1 MALWSNVDNEAG
13 KPKYL
18 NTAEKAATAGVSVE
32 EASVAANKAKGVAHA
47 GWVTTR
53 TYTDSSGATRNKT
66 EVLVA
71 MGSMVQAGGDLD
83 ADDTTIGIDPTE

>member
-1 MALWSNVDNEAG
+1 MALWSNTDAALS
-13 KPKYL
+13 KPKHL

-32 EASVAANKAKGVAHA
+32 EASVAANKAKGVSHA

-53 TYTDSSGATRNKT
+53 TYTDAQGATRNKT

-71 MGSMVQAGGDLD
+71 MGSMVQAGGDLV
-83 ADDTTIGIDPTE
+83 ADDTTIGIDPA

>member
-1 MALWSNVDNEAG
+1 MALWSNTDAALS

-18 NTAEKAATAGVSVE
+18 TAAEKTSTAGISIE
-32 EASVAANKAKGVAHA
+32 EAAVTANKVKGVAHA
-47 GWVTTR
+47 GWVR
-53 TYTDSSGATRNKT
+53 NQTYTDAQGNTRNKT

-83 ADDTTIGIDPTE
+83 ADDTTIGIDPV